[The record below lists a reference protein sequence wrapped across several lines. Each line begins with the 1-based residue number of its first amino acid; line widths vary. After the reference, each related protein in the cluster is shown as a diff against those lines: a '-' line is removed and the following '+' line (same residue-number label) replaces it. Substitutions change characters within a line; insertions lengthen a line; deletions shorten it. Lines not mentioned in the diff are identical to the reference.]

1 MNKAAQRISRL
12 LLFGFIATFVVFY
25 FYKLSAD
32 RLAKRTKEIE
42 RIESHRYNKP
52 NCEQYAL
59 VASKNGWYPCYK
71 CGTKK
76 RIYLYKGEI
85 WKYGKTCNGQD
96 GRYSN
101 GLPEFELDYIIQFSG
116 NEGECLIEEK
126 NKIYNYPNL
135 PECKKRDFVL
145 TRPAGNKIDR

>member
-1 MNKAAQRISRL
+1 MNKTVQTFSRL
-12 LLFGFIATFVVFY
+12 LVFGLIATFVVFY
-25 FYKLSAD
+25 FYKHTAE
-32 RLAKRTKEIE
+32 RLEKKTREIE
-42 RIESHRYNKP
+42 HIESHRYNKT

-71 CGTKK
+71 CETKK

-101 GLPEFELDYIIQFSG
+101 GLPELELDYIIQFSG
-116 NEGECLIEEK
+116 NESECLIEEK

-135 PECKKRDFVL
+135 PECRKRKFVL